1 VFASTVNFIGTG
13 FVVREPLAVPSAGYS
28 AGESAILAQGLG
40 GLSGFGPFRDGQAR
54 GDIIFHSWAR
64 SEQGSPSWLEE
75 VDEEST
81 KREAALRDALNRRI
95 DVQLNN
101 TPLSVVLEF
110 MGSKLQLDFII
121 DEKALERE
129 TLTPEEPVSISR
141 TDARGKDIL
150 RQILEPL
157 NLTTKIEGEAVYVT
171 DRRCA
176 ATINR
181 YYDLSA
187 IFPDNTLVDDLMA
200 AIEDSVTPDEW
211 MNSGGLATMSVV
223 GSILVVRASDQ
234 THDDLAAFLR
244 EVAKQESA
252 NKKPLKREKLPE
264 VKPKSA
270 GKSSQENPSSES
282 GK

>member
-1 VFASTVNFIGTG
+1 MFASTVNFFGSG
-13 FVVREPLAVPSAGYS
+13 FGVREPLAVPSACNS
-28 AGESAILAQGLG
+28 VSESAILAQGLG

-110 MGSKLQLDFII
+110 IGSKLQVDFII
-121 DEKALERE
+121 DEKGLERE
-129 TLTPEEPVSISR
+129 TLTSEEPVSINR

-244 EVAKQESA
+244 EVSKQETA
-252 NKKPLKREKLPE
+252 NKKPLRREKRPSVNSPSAENSDLGNRTPD
-264 VKPKSA
+264 A
-270 GKSSQENPSSES
+270 GK
-282 GK
+282 